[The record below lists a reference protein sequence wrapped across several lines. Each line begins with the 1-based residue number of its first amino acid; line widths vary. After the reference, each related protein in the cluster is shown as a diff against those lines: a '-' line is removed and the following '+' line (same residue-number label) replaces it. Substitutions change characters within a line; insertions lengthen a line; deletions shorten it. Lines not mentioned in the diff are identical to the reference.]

1 MYFSIKKGNVILSLS
16 RNRRGGYD
24 RSCTAGWRFMMA
36 IPNESVVSL
45 PETILGEM
53 KIAPYDNFISET

>member
-24 RSCTAGWRFMMA
+24 RSCSAGWRFMMA

-45 PETILGEM
+45 PETILG
-53 KIAPYDNFISET
+53 A